1 MVYIVLAAIFY
12 SGAVIFATV
21 ASRAINSNLVA
32 AIVNTVSALIPIV
45 IVIPLLGK
53 KFLENDKLGLIA
65 AVFAGVCI
73 AIFALSLNKSF
84 QLNKVAIVTPIV
96 FGGMIFLTAI
106 LSYFIFKEKVSL
118 VQFSGLTFL
127 GIGLLLII
135 YAASTGK

>member
-32 AIVNTVSALIPIV
+32 AIVNTVSALIPIA